1 MSCSKGLSQSLKE
14 DRISQL
20 PDPLLTQI
28 LNLLPTEEAVKTSV
42 LSTRWRTLWLWVPNL
57 ELSFSKFPCF
67 NAFLSFGNLFFDS
80 DRASCVESLKLYLD
94 GNDASYLKPWV
105 DALVKRKI

>member
-1 MSCSKGLSQSLKE
+1 MHVPFLTDFSWCRTRTHMSCSKGLSQSLKE

-20 PDPLLTQI
+20 PDPL
-28 LNLLPTEEAVKTSV
+28 
-42 LSTRWRTLWLWVPNL
+42 WRTLWLWVPNL
-57 ELSFSKFPCF
+57 ELSSSKFPCF